1 FFSSRRRHTRSK
13 RDWSSDVC
21 SSDLAVLSDPYEYE
35 ETLITAEVAGERF
48 TKKMHKTNKLGWKAL
63 EEDKQTETEPEVKE
77 GQIFPVKSKLI
88 EKETTPPERFTE
100 GSLLKAMENPGKYL
114 EQNEKHAAK
123 KLQEVGGIGTVAT
136 RADIIDK
143 LINSQYM

>member
-1 FFSSRRRHTRSK
+1 N
-13 RDWSSDVC
+13 
-21 SSDLAVLSDPYEYE
+21 ENE
-35 ETLITAEVAGERF
+35 Q
-48 TKKMHKTNKLGWKAL
+48 HK
-63 EEDKQTETEPEVKE
+63 KE
-77 GQIFPVKSKLI
+77 GKTLPLKSKLI

-143 LINSQYM
+143 LMNSQYMELRGKYLYVTSTGKQDLELAPADLRSPALTAEWEDI